1 MPSDYIYTNEGLVP
15 VNDLMHYGVPG
26 MKWGV
31 RRYHNADGSLT
42 TAGIKRYGKMSDD
55 KLQKSLYKQVK
66 KARADQ
72 SNWSN
77 QWNVNN
83 TIGKNS
89 KAVQDRY
96 REDLQKYRSSD
107 EYKRAVKKMT
117 ELDKKAEKGA
127 IDLDQYD
134 KQYENIQKSI
144 YSPELDTSVRYTDK
158 GRKYSEAYLK
168 KYGNDLN
175 VAYLKDLGY
184 DDVTAKAFAARVLKA
199 NKKLLNGM

>member
-1 MPSDYIYTNEGLVP
+1 MWQYNDTNELYHFGIK
-15 VNDLMHYGVPG
+15 GQ
-26 MKWGV
+26 KWGI
-31 RRYHNADGSLT
+31 RRYQNEDGSLT
-42 TAGIKRYGKMSDD
+42 PAGKKRYGKMSNDE
-55 KLQKSLYKQVK
+55 LQKTLYKQVK

-89 KAVQDRY
+89 KAVEDRY

-107 EYKRAVKKMT
+107 KYKRAVKKMS
-117 ELDKKAEKGA
+117 ELDKKAERGE
-127 IDLDQYD
+127 ISLDQYD
-134 KQYENIQKSI
+134 KQYNNIRKSI
-144 YSPELDTSVRYTDK
+144 YSPDLDTSVRYTDN

-184 DDVTAKAFAARVLKA
+184 DDATAKAFAARVLKA

>member
-1 MPSDYIYTNEGLVP
+1 MWQYNDTNELYHFGIK
-15 VNDLMHYGVPG
+15 GQ
-26 MKWGV
+26 KWGV
-31 RRYHNADGSLT
+31 RRYQNEDGSLT
-42 TAGIKRYGKMSDD
+42 PAGKKHYGNMSDN

-66 KARADQ
+66 KARANQ
-72 SNWSN
+72 SDWLN

-89 KAVQDRY
+89 KAVEDRY
-96 REDLQKYRSSD
+96 RKDVKKFQSSD
-107 EYKRAVKKMT
+107 EYKKAMRKLA
-117 ELDKKAEKGA
+117 ELDKKAGRGE
-127 IDLDQYD
+127 ISRDQYD
-134 KQYENIQKSI
+134 KQYKNIRKSM
-144 YSPELDTSVRYTDK
+144 YSPDLDTSVRYTDN

-184 DDVTAKAFAARVLKA
+184 DDATAKAFAARVLKA

>member
-1 MPSDYIYTNEGLVP
+1 MNELY
-15 VNDLMHYGVPG
+15 HHGVKG

-31 RRYHNADGSLT
+31 RRYQNADGSLT
-42 TAGIKRYGKMSDD
+42 KDGIERYGKMSND
-55 KLQKSLYKQVK
+55 KLQKTLYKQVK

-72 SNWSN
+72 SDWSN
-77 QWNVNN
+77 KWNVSN

-89 KAVQDRY
+89 KAEQDRY

-107 EYKRAVKKMT
+107 KYKRAVKKMS
-117 ELDKKAEKGA
+117 ELDKKAEKGE
-127 IDLDQYD
+127 IDMDEYE
-134 KQYENIQKSI
+134 KQYVNIQKSI
-144 YSPELDTSVRYTDK
+144 YSPDLDTSVRLTSS

-184 DDVTAKAFAARVLKA
+184 DNETAKAFAKRVLEA

>member
-1 MPSDYIYTNEGLVP
+1 MNELY
-15 VNDLMHYGVPG
+15 HYGVLG

-31 RRYHNADGSLT
+31 RRYQNKDGSLT
-42 TAGIKRYGKMSDD
+42 PAGIKRYGAMSDD

-66 KARADQ
+66 NARAEQ

-77 QWNVNN
+77 KWNVGN

-89 KAVQDRY
+89 KAEQDRY

-107 EYKRAVKKMT
+107 KYKMAVKKMT

-127 IDLDQYD
+127 IDLDQYEE
-134 KQYENIQKSI
+134 QYENIQKSI
-144 YSPELDTSVRYTDK
+144 YSPDLDTSVRISSK
-158 GRKYSEAYLK
+158 GREYSKAYLK

-184 DDVTAKAFAARVLKA
+184 DDVTAKAFAARILRA

>member
-1 MPSDYIYTNEGLVP
+1 MWQYNDTNELYHFGIK
-15 VNDLMHYGVPG
+15 GQ
-26 MKWGV
+26 KWGI
-31 RRYHNADGSLT
+31 RRYQNEDGSLT
-42 TAGIKRYGKMSDD
+42 PAGKKRYGKMSNDE
-55 KLQKSLYKQVK
+55 LQKTLYKQVK

-89 KAVQDRY
+89 KAVEDRY

-107 EYKRAVKKMT
+107 KYKRAVKKMS
-117 ELDKKAEKGA
+117 ELDKKAEKGE
-127 IDLDQYD
+127 IDRDQYN
-134 KQYENIQKSI
+134 KQYVKIQKSI
-144 YSPELDTSVRYTDK
+144 YSPDLDTSVRYTDN

-184 DDVTAKAFAARVLKA
+184 DDATAKAFAARVLKA

>member
-1 MPSDYIYTNEGLVP
+1 MTNELYHHGIL
-15 VNDLMHYGVPG
+15 G

-31 RRYHNADGSLT
+31 RRYQNPDGSLT
-42 TAGIKRYGKMSDD
+42 KAGIERYGKMSND
-55 KLQKSLYKQVK
+55 KLQKNLYKQVK

-72 SNWSN
+72 SNRSN

-117 ELDKKAEKGA
+117 ELDKKAEKGE
-127 IDLDQYD
+127 IDMDEYE
-134 KQYENIQKSI
+134 KQYINIQKSI
-144 YSPELDTSVRYTDK
+144 YSPDLDTSVRLTSN

-184 DDVTAKAFAARVLKA
+184 DNETAKAFAARVLKA

>member
-1 MPSDYIYTNEGLVP
+1 MNKNYLA
-15 VNDLMHYGVPG
+15 HYGILG

-31 RRYHNADGSLT
+31 RRYRNPDGSLT
-42 TAGIKRYGKMSDD
+42 KAGIERYGKMSND

-72 SNWSN
+72 SNRSN

-96 REDLQKYRSSD
+96 REDLQKYRSRD

-117 ELDKKAEKGA
+117 ELDKKAEKGK
-127 IDLDQYD
+127 IDMDEYE
-134 KQYENIQKSI
+134 KQYVNIQKSI
-144 YSPELDTSVRYTDK
+144 YSPDLDTSVRFTSS

-168 KYGNDLN
+168 KYGYDLN

-184 DDVTAKAFAARVLKA
+184 DNETAKAFAERVLKA

>member
-1 MPSDYIYTNEGLVP
+1 MNELY
-15 VNDLMHYGVPG
+15 HFGVKG
-26 MKWGV
+26 MKWGI
-31 RRYHNADGSLT
+31 RRYQNADGSLT
-42 TAGIKRYGKMSDD
+42 KDGIERYGKMSND
-55 KLQKSLYKQVK
+55 KLQKTLYKQVK

-72 SNWSN
+72 SDWSN
-77 QWNVNN
+77 KWNVSN

-89 KAVQDRY
+89 KAEQDRY

-107 EYKRAVKKMT
+107 KYKRAVKKMS
-117 ELDKKAEKGA
+117 ELDKKAEKGE
-127 IDLDQYD
+127 IDLDEYE
-134 KQYENIQKSI
+134 KQYVNIQKSI
-144 YSPELDTSVRYTDK
+144 YSPDLDTSVHLTSS

-184 DDVTAKAFAARVLKA
+184 DNETAKAFAARVLKA

>member
-1 MPSDYIYTNEGLVP
+1 MWQYNNTNELYHFGIK
-15 VNDLMHYGVPG
+15 G

-31 RRYHNADGSLT
+31 RRYQNEDGSLT
-42 TAGIKRYGKMSDD
+42 PAGKKHYRNMSDD

-66 KARADQ
+66 KARANQ
-72 SNWSN
+72 SDWSN

-83 TIGKNS
+83 TIGKYS
-89 KAVQDRY
+89 KAVEDRY

-107 EYKRAVKKMT
+107 KYKRAVEKMS
-117 ELDKKAEKGA
+117 ELNKKAEKGV
-127 IDLDQYD
+127 INLDQYN
-134 KQYENIQKSI
+134 KQYEKIQKSI
-144 YSPELDTSVRYTDK
+144 YSPDLDTSVRYTDN
-158 GRKYSEAYLK
+158 GRKYSEAYLR

-184 DDVTAKAFAARVLKA
+184 DDATAKAFAARVLKA

>member
-1 MPSDYIYTNEGLVP
+1 MIYYANENSSYIK
-15 VNDLMHYGVPG
+15 HYGVLG

-31 RRYHNADGSLT
+31 RRYRNKDGSLT
-42 TAGIKRYGKMSDD
+42 PAGKKHYGNMSND

-77 QWNVNN
+77 KWNVNN

-89 KAVQDRY
+89 KAAQDRY

-117 ELDKKAEKGA
+117 ELDKKAEKGT
-127 IDLDQYD
+127 INLDQYD
-134 KQYENIQKSI
+134 KQYENIRKSI
-144 YSPELDTSVRYTDK
+144 YSPDLDTSVRISLK
-158 GRKYSEAYLK
+158 GREYSKAYLK
-168 KYGNDLN
+168 KYGNNLN

-184 DDVTAKAFAARVLKA
+184 DDRTAKAFAARVLKA

>member
-1 MPSDYIYTNEGLVP
+1 MWQYNNTNELYHFGIK
-15 VNDLMHYGVPG
+15 G

-31 RRYHNADGSLT
+31 RRYQNEDGSLT
-42 TAGIKRYGKMSDD
+42 PAGKKHYGNMSDD

-66 KARADQ
+66 KARANQ
-72 SNWSN
+72 SDWSN

-83 TIGKNS
+83 TIGKHS
-89 KAVQDRY
+89 KAVEDRY
-96 REDLQKYRSSD
+96 RKDVKKFQSSD
-107 EYKRAVKKMT
+107 EYKKAMRKIA
-117 ELDKKAEKGA
+117 ELDKKAGRGE
-127 IDLDQYD
+127 ISQDQYD
-134 KQYENIQKSI
+134 KQYKNIRKSM
-144 YSPELDTSVRYTDK
+144 YSPDLDTSVRYTDN

-184 DDVTAKAFAARVLKA
+184 NDATAKAFAARVLKA

>member
-1 MPSDYIYTNEGLVP
+1 MWQYNYNTYPDELY
-15 VNDLMHYGVPG
+15 HYGILG

-31 RRYHNADGSLT
+31 RRYQNPDGSLT
-42 TAGIKRYGKMSDD
+42 KAGIERYGKMSND
-55 KLQKSLYKQVK
+55 KLQKTLYKQVK

-72 SNWSN
+72 SDWSN
-77 QWNVNN
+77 KWNVSN

-89 KAVQDRY
+89 KAAQDRY

-117 ELDKKAEKGA
+117 ELDKKAEKGE

-134 KQYENIQKSI
+134 EQYENIQKSI
-144 YSPELDTSVRYTDK
+144 YSPDLDTSVRLTSS

-184 DDVTAKAFAARVLKA
+184 DDKTAKAFASRVLKA

>member
-1 MPSDYIYTNEGLVP
+1 MWQYNNTNELYHFGIK
-15 VNDLMHYGVPG
+15 G
-26 MKWGV
+26 MRWGV
-31 RRYHNADGSLT
+31 RRYQNEDGSLT
-42 TAGIKRYGKMSDD
+42 PAGKKRYGKMSND
-55 KLQKSLYKQVK
+55 KLQKTLYKQVK

-72 SNWSN
+72 SDWSN

-89 KAVQDRY
+89 KAVEDRY

-107 EYKRAVKKMT
+107 KYKRAVKKMS

-127 IDLDQYD
+127 IDLDQYN
-134 KQYENIQKSI
+134 KQYEKIQKSI
-144 YSPELDTSVRYTDK
+144 YSPDLDTSVRYTDN
-158 GRKYSEAYLK
+158 GRKYSEAYLR

-184 DDVTAKAFAARVLKA
+184 DDATAKAFAARVLKA

>member
-1 MPSDYIYTNEGLVP
+1 MNENYLA
-15 VNDLMHYGVPG
+15 HYGVKG
-26 MKWGV
+26 MRWGV
-31 RRYHNADGSLT
+31 RRYQNADGSLT
-42 TAGIKRYGKMSDD
+42 KAGIKRYGKMSDD

-66 KARADQ
+66 KARAER
-72 SNWSN
+72 SGWSN
-77 QWNVNN
+77 QWIVSN

-96 REDLQKYRSSD
+96 HEDLQKYRNSD
-107 EYKRAVKKMT
+107 EYKRAAKKMS
-117 ELDKKAEKGA
+117 ELDKKAEKGT

-134 KQYENIQKSI
+134 EQYENILKSI
-144 YSPELDTSVRYTDK
+144 YSPDLDTSVHLTSS

-184 DDVTAKAFAARVLKA
+184 DNETAKAFTERVLKA

>member
-1 MPSDYIYTNEGLVP
+1 MWEYNYTPDPNELY
-15 VNDLMHYGVPG
+15 HYGILG

-31 RRYHNADGSLT
+31 RRYQNKDGSLT
-42 TAGIKRYGKMSDD
+42 KAGMEHYGKMSND

-66 KARADQ
+66 KARAAQ
-72 SNWSN
+72 SNRSN

-107 EYKRAVKKMT
+107 EYKRAAKKMT
-117 ELDKKAEKGA
+117 ELDKKAENGE
-127 IDLDQYD
+127 IDMYEYE

-144 YSPELDTSVRYTDK
+144 YSPDLDTSVRLTSS

-175 VAYLKDLGY
+175 IAYLKDLGY
-184 DDVTAKAFAARVLKA
+184 DNETAKAFAARVLKA

>member
-1 MPSDYIYTNEGLVP
+1 MNENYLA
-15 VNDLMHYGVPG
+15 HYGVKG
-26 MKWGV
+26 MRWGV
-31 RRYHNADGSLT
+31 RRYQNADGSLT
-42 TAGIKRYGKMSDD
+42 KAGIKRYGKMSDD

-66 KARADQ
+66 KARAER
-72 SNWSN
+72 SGWSN
-77 QWNVNN
+77 QWIVSN

-96 REDLQKYRSSD
+96 HEDLQKYRNSD
-107 EYKRAVKKMT
+107 EYKRAAKKMS
-117 ELDKKAEKGA
+117 ELDKKAEKGT

-134 KQYENIQKSI
+134 EQYENILKSI
-144 YSPELDTSVRYTDK
+144 YSPDLDTSVHLTSS

-184 DDVTAKAFAARVLKA
+184 DDKTAKAFAARVLKA

>member
-1 MPSDYIYTNEGLVP
+1 MWQYNNTNELYHFGIK
-15 VNDLMHYGVPG
+15 G

-31 RRYHNADGSLT
+31 RRYQNEDGSLT
-42 TAGIKRYGKMSDD
+42 PAGKKHYGNMSDD

-66 KARADQ
+66 KARANQ
-72 SNWSN
+72 SDWSN

-89 KAVQDRY
+89 KAVEDRY
-96 REDLQKYRSSD
+96 RKDVKKFQSSD
-107 EYKRAVKKMT
+107 EYKKAMRKIA
-117 ELDKKAEKGA
+117 ELDKKAGRGE
-127 IDLDQYD
+127 ISQDQYD
-134 KQYENIQKSI
+134 KQYINIRKTM
-144 YSPELDTSVRYTDK
+144 YSPDLDTSVRYTDK

-184 DDVTAKAFAARVLKA
+184 DDATAKAFAARVLKA

>member
-1 MPSDYIYTNEGLVP
+1 MWTYNYNNELY
-15 VNDLMHYGVPG
+15 HYGIKG

-31 RRYHNADGSLT
+31 RRYRNADGSLT
-42 TAGIKRYGKMSDD
+42 PAGKKHYGKMSDD

-72 SNWSN
+72 SNRSN
-77 QWNVNN
+77 QWNVHN

-96 REDLQKYRSSD
+96 REDLRKYHSSD

-117 ELDKKAEKGA
+117 ELDKKAEKGT
-127 IDLDQYD
+127 IDLDQYN

-144 YSPELDTSVRYTDK
+144 YSPDLDTSVRYTDK

-175 VAYLKDLGY
+175 IAYLKDLGY
-184 DDVTAKAFAARVLKA
+184 DDATAKAFAARVLNA

>member
-1 MPSDYIYTNEGLVP
+1 MWQYNNTNELYHFGIK
-15 VNDLMHYGVPG
+15 G

-31 RRYHNADGSLT
+31 RRYQNEDGSLT
-42 TAGIKRYGKMSDD
+42 PAGKKHYGNMSDD

-66 KARADQ
+66 KARANQ
-72 SNWSN
+72 SDWSN

-83 TIGKNS
+83 TIGKHS
-89 KAVQDRY
+89 KAVEDRY
-96 REDLQKYRSSD
+96 RKDVKKFQSSD
-107 EYKRAVKKMT
+107 EYKKAMRKIA
-117 ELDKKAEKGA
+117 ELDKKAVRGE
-127 IDLDQYD
+127 ISRDQYD
-134 KQYENIQKSI
+134 KQYINIRKSM
-144 YSPELDTSVRYTDK
+144 YSPDLDTSVRYTDN

-184 DDVTAKAFAARVLKA
+184 DDATAKAFAARVLKA

>member
-1 MPSDYIYTNEGLVP
+1 MWQYNYNTYPDELY
-15 VNDLMHYGVPG
+15 HYGILG

-31 RRYHNADGSLT
+31 RRYQNPDGSLT
-42 TAGIKRYGKMSDD
+42 KAGIEHYGKMSND
-55 KLQKSLYKQVK
+55 KLQKTLYKQVK

-72 SNWSN
+72 SDWSN
-77 QWNVNN
+77 KWNVSN

-89 KAVQDRY
+89 KAAQDRY

-117 ELDKKAEKGA
+117 ELDKKAEKGE

-134 KQYENIQKSI
+134 EQYENIQKSI
-144 YSPELDTSVRYTDK
+144 YSPDLDTSVRLTSS

-175 VAYLKDLGY
+175 IAYLKDLGY
-184 DDVTAKAFAARVLKA
+184 DDKTAKAFASRVLKA

>member
-1 MPSDYIYTNEGLVP
+1 MNELYHHGIK
-15 VNDLMHYGVPG
+15 G

-31 RRYHNADGSLT
+31 RRYQNPDGSLT
-42 TAGIKRYGKMSDD
+42 KAGIERYGKMSND

-66 KARADQ
+66 KTRAAQ
-72 SNWSN
+72 SNRSN

-117 ELDKKAEKGA
+117 ELDKKAEKGE
-127 IDLDQYD
+127 IDMDEYE
-134 KQYENIQKSI
+134 KQYVNIQKSI
-144 YSPELDTSVRYTDK
+144 YSPDLDTSVRLTSS

-168 KYGNDLN
+168 KYGKDLN
-175 VAYLKDLGY
+175 IAYLKDLGY
-184 DDVTAKAFAARVLKA
+184 DNETAKAFTERVLKA